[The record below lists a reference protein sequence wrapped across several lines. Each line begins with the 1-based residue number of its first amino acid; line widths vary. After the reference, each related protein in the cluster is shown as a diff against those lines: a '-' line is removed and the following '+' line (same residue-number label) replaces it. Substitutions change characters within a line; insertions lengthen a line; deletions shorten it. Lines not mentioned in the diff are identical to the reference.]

1 MKEWNLT
8 PMLFLILAAA
18 PPMSFAQGQSS
29 PQPANAEGPHGESSA
44 APAAPE
50 RAGAA
55 TSHSA
60 AAALSVVCKG
70 GQLAISANGSTLGS
84 ILAEVNKC
92 LDSKIDVP
100 ENVSGIRFF
109 DTLGPGPVR
118 EVLVDLF
125 SYSGLNFVIESSGS
139 DPEKVGTIMLLATT
153 NSSAETTASSD
164 RELTVAHQAYMQ
176 MHQRSTAHAEES
188 ESQASADDSAAV
200 SGDASRE
207 APPVKTETNS
217 APTVPDSTQASPA
230 SRDANSQA
238 PGEATPATPPNAN
251 APPSASSAPVSNTDA
266 SSQQPPSAA
275 DQQITNMEQMFQQR
289 RQMLHS
295 PAPQPPQ

>member
-18 PPMSFAQGQSS
+18 PPISSAQGQSS
-29 PQPANAEGPHGESSA
+29 PQPVNAEATHGESSA

-50 RAGAA
+50 PAGAEA
-55 TSHSA
+55 THPA
-60 AAALSVVCKG
+60 AATLSVVCKN
-70 GQLAISANGSTLGS
+70 GQLAISSNGSTLGS

-100 ENVSGIRFF
+100 ENVTGTRFF
-109 DTLGPGPVR
+109 DTLGPGSVR

-139 DPEKVGTIMLLATT
+139 DPEKVGAIMLLPNT
-153 NSSAETTASSD
+153 NSLAETTPSSD
-164 RELTVAHQAYMQ
+164 RKLTVAHQASMQ
-176 MHQRSTAHAEES
+176 MHQRSTAHSEEN

-200 SGDASRE
+200 SSDASRE
-207 APPVKTETNS
+207 APPAKTETNA
-217 APTVPDSTQASPA
+217 APTVPDSNQASPTL
-230 SRDANSQA
+230 RDANSQA
-238 PGEATPATPPNAN
+238 PGEATLATPPNATE
-251 APPSASSAPVSNTDA
+251 PPSPSSVPASNTDT
-266 SSQQPPSAA
+266 SSQQQPSAA
-275 DQQITNMEQMFQQR
+275 DQQITNMEQLFQQR

-295 PAPQPPQ
+295 PSQPPQ

>member
-18 PPMSFAQGQSS
+18 PPMSFAQGQRS
-29 PQPANAEGPHGESSA
+29 PQPVNADASHGENSA

-50 RAGAA
+50 PAGAA
-55 TSHSA
+55 TTHSA
-60 AAALSVVCKG
+60 AATLSVVCKG

-92 LDSKIDVP
+92 LDSQIDVP

-109 DTLGPGPVR
+109 DTLGPGSVR

-139 DPEKVGTIMLLATT
+139 DPDKVGTIMLFANT
-153 NSSAETTASSD
+153 NSLAETTASSD
-164 RELTVAHQAYMQ
+164 RKLTVAQQAFMQ
-176 MHQRSTAHAEES
+176 MHQRSAPHAEES

-200 SGDASRE
+200 SSDASRE
-207 APPVKTETNS
+207 APPAKTETNS
-217 APTVPDSTQASPA
+217 APTVPDSNQASPA

-238 PGEATPATPPNAN
+238 PGEAMPATPPNAN
-251 APPSASSAPVSNTDA
+251 APPSTSSAPASNADT
-266 SSQQPPSAA
+266 SSQQQPSEA

-295 PAPQPPQ
+295 PPQPPQ